1 MHRRPLLHLLECY
14 RHAFPS
20 ETDVVDRIVALVE
33 AHADCFERTCR
44 PGHITGAAWIAS
56 ADRRRYLLTHHRKLD
71 RWLQLGGH
79 ADGETQIEEVALREA
94 REESGLSVFDIV
106 PIAGALLPLDLD
118 VHQIPARF
126 DAAGNMIE
134 DAHEHHDVRFLLMA
148 HPGQEIAVSDES
160 HEIGWFTSDE
170 VLRLTDE
177 ESVLRM
183 LYKAAAI
190 LD

>member
-1 MHRRPLLHLLECY
+1 
-14 RHAFPS
+14 
-20 ETDVVDRIVALVE
+20 
-33 AHADCFERTCR
+33 
-44 PGHITGAAWIAS
+44 
-56 ADRRRYLLTHHRKLD
+56 
-71 RWLQLGGH
+71 
-79 ADGETQIEEVALREA
+79 
-94 REESGLSVFDIV
+94 V

-134 DAHEHHDVRFLLMA
+134 DAHEHHDVRFLLVA

-160 HEIGWFTSDE
+160 HELGWFTSEE
-170 VLRLTDE
+170 VLRLNE